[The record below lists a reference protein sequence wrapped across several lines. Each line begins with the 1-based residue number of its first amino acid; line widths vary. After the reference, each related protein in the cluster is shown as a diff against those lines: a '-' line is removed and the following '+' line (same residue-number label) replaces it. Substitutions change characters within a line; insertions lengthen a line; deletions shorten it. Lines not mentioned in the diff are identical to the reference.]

1 MLAFAIA
8 DNQYITAMGM
18 RSVLTNLFHD
28 CEIGGASCK
37 KELTEFCRKHP
48 QSIIVLDYTL
58 FDFYGVEELL
68 VIGKRFPDVYWLLFS
83 AELSDELLR
92 RLSAEKN
99 IGLLLKDCTESEIH
113 QALHWAVTRKSFRC
127 KEIADRS
134 DYNENRPKEK
144 IQLTPSETE
153 VLRLIAYGKSVKEI
167 AELRH
172 SSAHTIITHKKNIFR
187 KLEVNTVY
195 EATRYALRA
204 GLVEMAEYYI

>member
-1 MLAFAIA
+1 
-8 DNQYITAMGM
+8 M
-18 RSVLTNLFHD
+18 RSVLAQLFHES
-28 CEIGGASCK
+28 EIGGTSCK

-48 QSIIVLDYTL
+48 QSVVILDYTL

-68 VIGKRFPDVYWLLFS
+68 VIGKRFPNVYWLLFS
-83 AELSDELLR
+83 AELSNDLIR

-99 IGLLLKDCTESEIH
+99 MGFLLKDCPENEVH
-113 QALHWAVTRKSFRC
+113 QALHWAATRKNFRC
-127 KEIADRS
+127 KEIADRLDNS
-134 DYNENRPKEK
+134 ENPSKER

-153 VLRLIAYGKSVKEI
+153 VLRLIACGKSVKEI

-187 KLEVNTVY
+187 KLEVNTAY

>member
-8 DNQYITAMGM
+8 DNQYITAKGM
-18 RSVLTNLFHD
+18 RSVLSQLFCE
-28 CEIGGASCK
+28 CEIGEASCK

-48 QSIIVLDYTL
+48 QSVIVLDYTL

-68 VIGKRFPDVYWLLFS
+68 VISKRFPDAYWLLFS
-83 AELSDELLR
+83 AELSEELIR

-99 IGLLLKDCTESEIH
+99 IGLLLKDCPESEVH

-127 KEIADRS
+127 KEITDRLN
-134 DYNENRPKEK
+134 YGETNTKEK

-167 AELRH
+167 AGLRH